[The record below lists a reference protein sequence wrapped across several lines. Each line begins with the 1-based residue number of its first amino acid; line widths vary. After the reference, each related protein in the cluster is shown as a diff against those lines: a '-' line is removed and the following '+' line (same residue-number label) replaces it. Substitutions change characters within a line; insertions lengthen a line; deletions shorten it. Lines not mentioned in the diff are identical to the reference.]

1 MIEMAGSMSEHL
13 SPVMEGFENPT
24 MATVFQEMLKITPV
38 KNSRGRGPKSAIT
51 ASASSSGS
59 CPPSSAAPS
68 TSSTPMPLS
77 GSSTSEKIAFLKSI
91 ITEQKTTADSLM
103 DSAKKMGPV
112 AQKLSTQKAAY
123 DAAFESD
130 LVAPM
135 PNTSGTLQGFT
146 LVFFTLALFSLA
158 IVSSILAGNAV
169 SGLATFAGFTIAYV
183 VSLALISRYG

>member
-1 MIEMAGSMSEHL
+1 
-13 SPVMEGFENPT
+13 
-24 MATVFQEMLKITPV
+24 
-38 KNSRGRGPKSAIT
+38 
-51 ASASSSGS
+51 
-59 CPPSSAAPS
+59 
-68 TSSTPMPLS
+68 MPLS

-91 ITEQKTTADSLM
+91 ITEQRTTADSLM

-112 AQKLSTQKAAY
+112 AQKLSAQKGAY

-130 LVAPM
+130 LLAPM

-169 SGLATFAGFTIAYV
+169 SGLVTFGVFTIVYV